1 MVCHLHNSVEMWHL
15 FVIRSSFGTE
25 SLIVLNVYIC
35 EYIVIDIKY
44 GICLGRISAVFG
56 KGAVGAIFDD
66 NGNAE
71 GALGQFEEEVR
82 AAGDKN
88 VTWWMITKTEKVKM
102 STQEVQAN
110 QPSFLGSSFSDHSL
124 FGFGLPGC
132 RSFCFEEKGPVI
144 NVCVG
149 FSVRNKGTVIF
160 LGGIFPGEFA
170 MSDAT

>member
-35 EYIVIDIKY
+35 EYRYQIWH
-44 GICLGRISAVFG
+44 LSWPNFAVFG

-88 VTWWMITKTEKVKM
+88 VTW
-102 STQEVQAN
+102 
-110 QPSFLGSSFSDHSL
+110 
-124 FGFGLPGC
+124 
-132 RSFCFEEKGPVI
+132 
-144 NVCVG
+144 
-149 FSVRNKGTVIF
+149 
-160 LGGIFPGEFA
+160 
-170 MSDAT
+170 